1 MVIVLESLSRCSIEL
16 PSFWWL
22 FFLLIYGAPMYSFYC
37 RKKTLQLSKDLFSVQ
52 ERKEIIKKPTQH
64 CVNVLII
71 YLFFT
76 FWPMFSWIEFFL
88 NECAS
93 HWAQML
99 SAFHSKI
106 SVSTLW
112 KNSRPKDLTFS
123 FKNFSV
129 EKRNPWKIEDCFI
142 FLYACQS
149 YLNDKKIHN
158 AKETYT
164 IHKVKKK
171 FIALLDFLKITFG
184 MKKRIKFCCFF

>member
-76 FWPMFSWIEFFL
+76 FWPMFTWIEFFL

-106 SVSTLW
+106 SVSTLGKKLKTKRLDFFLQKLFGW
-112 KNSRPKDLTFS
+112 KKKSL
-123 FKNFSV
+123 KNRRLLYFFICMS
-129 EKRNPWKIEDCFI
+129 FI
-142 FLYACQS
+142 FEWQK
-149 YLNDKKIHN
+149 N
-158 AKETYT
+158 T
-164 IHKVKKK
+164 
-171 FIALLDFLKITFG
+171 
-184 MKKRIKFCCFF
+184 